1 MFITGAWKE
10 LSMGRT
16 SIVIAHRLSTILDA
30 DRVAVLDEGTL
41 VSCATTQNCWKT
53 VRFTRACLA
62 SSIPIH
68 RRWLREQPDGS
79 D

>member
-41 VSCATTQNCWKT
+41 VPGPTQNCWKT
-53 VRFTRACLA
+53 VRLPGLVSERIPCIGGGCL
-62 SSIPIH
+62 
-68 RRWLREQPDGS
+68 EQPDGS